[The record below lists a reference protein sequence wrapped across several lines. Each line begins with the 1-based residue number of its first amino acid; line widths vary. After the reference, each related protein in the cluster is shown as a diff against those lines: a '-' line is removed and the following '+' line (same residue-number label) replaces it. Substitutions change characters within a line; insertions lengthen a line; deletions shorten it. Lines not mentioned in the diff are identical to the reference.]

1 MHILHMR
8 GMTTHMYSI
17 CTSIC
22 TYAHLNSVAALL
34 QAVTGVM
41 TTHAESAGVV
51 QAVTGV
57 MTKYFY
63 FFIFSKNAAGGRGAG
78 GYRGDDDAC
87 GVR

>member
-57 MTKYFY
+57 MTYFY